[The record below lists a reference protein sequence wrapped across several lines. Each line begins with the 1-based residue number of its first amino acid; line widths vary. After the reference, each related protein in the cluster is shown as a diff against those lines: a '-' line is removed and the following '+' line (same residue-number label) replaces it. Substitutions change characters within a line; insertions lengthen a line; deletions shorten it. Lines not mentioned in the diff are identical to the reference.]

1 MTVQDFLSTLEQYY
15 GISLFYFGILPLIS
29 FVTGLFYRPGFRISA
44 LDYLYSGLVYLSGIP
59 GILSAV
65 LTFYSMFIVRK
76 NMLEVNI
83 VLYFLPIISMGL
95 VFYLI
100 SRKADFNRLPGF
112 GRLSGFMILTGIVC
126 ISLLFLYRLRFV
138 IGFFGSIESLLIA
151 GILLFFV
158 FKYAMGKLTGK
169 TG

>member
-1 MTVQDFLSTLEQYY
+1 MTVQNFLLALEQYY
-15 GISLFYFGILPLIS
+15 GISLFYFAILPVLS
-29 FVTGLFYRPGFRISA
+29 FITGLFYKPGFRISS
-44 LDYLYSGLVYLSGIP
+44 LDYLYSILVYLSGIP

-83 VLYFLPIISMGL
+83 ILYFIPILSMGL

-126 ISLLFLYRLRFV
+126 VALLFLYRLSFF
-138 IGFFGSIESLLIA
+138 IGFFGSIESLLVA
-151 GILLFFV
+151 GVLLFFV
-158 FKYAMGKLTGK
+158 FRYAVGKLSGK
-169 TG
+169 NG